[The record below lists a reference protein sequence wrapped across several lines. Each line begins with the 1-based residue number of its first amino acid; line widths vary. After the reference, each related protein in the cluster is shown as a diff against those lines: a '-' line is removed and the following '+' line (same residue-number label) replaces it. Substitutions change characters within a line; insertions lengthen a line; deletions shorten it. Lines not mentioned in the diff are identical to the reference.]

1 MVDEDA
7 LYTAL
12 TTGVIAGAGLDVH
25 YEEPRPLSD
34 RYAKLRNVIM
44 TPHLAGGS
52 RKGVVEEIEIILDN
66 CRAFWA
72 AGPSNTRLASR
83 S

>member
-1 MVDEDA
+1 
-7 LYTAL
+7 
-12 TTGVIAGAGLDVH
+12 VIAGAGLDVH

-52 RKGVVEEIEIILDN
+52 RTAIVDEIEAILEN
-66 CRAFWA
+66 CRAVL
-72 AGPSNTRLASR
+72 AGKPIKYQVG
-83 S
+83 